1 LQELLSLVRRCVED
15 YNMIED
21 GDKIAVGVSGG
32 KDSLTLL
39 CVLRKLADFFPKRF
53 EIVAITLD
61 MGYNANFSPVAALCR
76 EIDVEYHIIP
86 TNIKEVIFDIRNES
100 NPCSLCAK
108 MRRGAL
114 HEAAISLGCNKVA
127 LGHHSDDVL
136 ETFMLSLIYEG
147 RVNCFMP
154 TTYLDRKKITMIR
167 PMLYVPENKVRCIVK
182 KLALPV
188 VHNPCPANGNS
199 KRQEIKDLIYS
210 LDKKYKG
217 FKVRLF
223 GAIQRY
229 PLKGWEKQP

>member
-1 LQELLSLVRRCVED
+1 
-15 YNMIED
+15 
-21 GDKIAVGVSGG
+21 
-32 KDSLTLL
+32 
-39 CVLRKLADFFPKRF
+39 
-53 EIVAITLD
+53 
-61 MGYNANFSPVAALCR
+61 
-76 EIDVEYHIIP
+76 
-86 TNIKEVIFDIRNES
+86 
-100 NPCSLCAK
+100 